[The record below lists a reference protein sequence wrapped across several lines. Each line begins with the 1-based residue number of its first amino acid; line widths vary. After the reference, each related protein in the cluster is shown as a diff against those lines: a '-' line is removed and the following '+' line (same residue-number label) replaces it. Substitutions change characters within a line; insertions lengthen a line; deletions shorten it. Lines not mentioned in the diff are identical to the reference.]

1 MEVNLDDMEEKRLV
15 LLKSGNISAFSEI
28 YKTYV
33 DQLYFFILKTAKSPN
48 LTDDVVQD
56 TFVKI
61 WEYRSLIDPTK
72 PFKPFLYTV
81 ARRHLLNVL
90 KRASHESVIVEEIKR
105 HTIFSENVTDLQTE
119 YSECRGL
126 LDEAINQLAPRSREV
141 FVRCKIDGFS
151 YKEVAEELGISEGT
165 VNSQIVKATKSIKRF
180 FSLRE
185 LLIIILLNSL

>member
-1 MEVNLDDMEEKRLV
+1 MEEKRLV